1 MSHLYSYNQLKI
13 IGHAVDVSL
22 LLENPKK
29 LWINE
34 DFQKKIAVI
43 PIYIHIYSYIFIYSR
58 NRV

>member
-1 MSHLYSYNQLKI
+1 MSHLYSYNQLKN

-34 DFQKKIAVI
+34 DFQKKIAEI
-43 PIYIHIYSYIFIYSR
+43 PMYIFIFIPVIESE
-58 NRV
+58 NSE

>member
-1 MSHLYSYNQLKI
+1 LKN

-34 DFQKKIAVI
+34 DFQKKIAAI
-43 PIYIHIYSYIFIYSR
+43 PIYSYIPVIESD
-58 NRV
+58 NSE